1 MKNLLLACFL
11 AATTSIFAQTTAV
24 NWGGDYVS
32 GNQTFG
38 EGSFGTYRFND
49 NNAADPTVPV
59 GNTRQRVLF
68 GLTNSTS
75 GYFRPNSGYTAPVGR
90 TSNFYMGTALE
101 FIGTPADPAVFRV
114 SNNAGGN
121 TTDTIRLRGQGS
133 PVSRFAFVGF
143 AKADF
148 LNGTNSGAQM
158 LDTTTSMTVNFGVDF
173 GNASAATLRFGVLN
187 AGQWYLSNTSFSN
200 SGTTTLNSSGTE
212 TWGLFNPLGTDGSS
226 SLAGTGIK
234 VAPSS
239 FSAQTLNDVQGF
251 GLWASGG
258 FDLDLAG
265 FSATTAIPE
274 PSSFAALAGVAGL
287 ALAGLRRKR
296 RVS

>member
-1 MKNLLLACFL
+1 MMKHLLLACSL
-11 AATTSIFAQTTAV
+11 AATTSIFAQTTSV

-32 GNQTFG
+32 ANQTFG
-38 EGSFGTYRFND
+38 EGTFGTYRFND
-49 NNAADPTVPV
+49 DNAADSTVPIA
-59 GNTRQRVLF
+59 NTRQRVLF

-75 GYFRPNSGYTAPVGR
+75 GYFAPSSGYTAPVGR

-101 FIGTPADPAVFRV
+101 FIGTPTDPAVFRV
-114 SNNAGGN
+114 SDQGTA
-121 TTDTIRLRGQGS
+121 DTIRLRGQDN
-133 PVSRFAFVGF
+133 PVSRFAFLGF

-148 LNGTNSGAQM
+148 LNGTNTDARM
-158 LDTTTSMTVNFGVDF
+158 LDATTSMTVNFGSDF
-173 GNASAATLRFGVLN
+173 ANASAATFRFGVLN

-200 SGTTTLNSSGTE
+200 TGTTTLNSSGTE
-212 TWGLFNPLGTDGSS
+212 TWGLFNPLGTGAGSS
-226 SLAGTGIK
+226 LVGTGIK

-239 FSAQTLNDVQGF
+239 FSAQSLNDVQGF

-265 FSATTAIPE
+265 FSATTSAIPE
-274 PSSFAALAGVAGL
+274 PSAFAALAGFAGL